1 MSTEGIYNVKRLYLK
16 HIDEKGNT
24 KARFKRYP
32 TSASK
37 LLLSYE
43 PYIYIVE
50 TLRFFFKL
58 AIINKDN

>member
-24 KARFKRYP
+24 KARFKRNP
-32 TSASK
+32 TSAAK

-50 TLRFFFKL
+50 TLRFVFKL
-58 AIINKDN
+58 SIINKDN